1 MPWAGL
7 QASPRCSSWRSL
19 LTPDG
24 RVAAGAGPLGTTK
37 RGALNSEDGD
47 NELFDLVGAVGA
59 GINASRDE
67 SLPLEVRE
75 VATDQADSAAEKL
88 TEFKRKTT

>member
-1 MPWAGL
+1 
-7 QASPRCSSWRSL
+7 
-19 LTPDG
+19 
-24 RVAAGAGPLGTTK
+24 
-37 RGALNSEDGD
+37 LNSEDED
-47 NELFDLVGAVGA
+47 NELFDLIGAVGA

-75 VATDQADSAAEKL
+75 IAADQADSAAEKL